1 MDLLCDSVVVVV
13 VVVVVLLL
21 LLWEYLNVSCN
32 GSQSLRN
39 IYTVNPY
46 SEDKLGLDYRL

>member
-13 VVVVVLLL
+13 VLLL
-21 LLWEYLNVSCN
+21 LLLEYPHVNVSCN

-46 SEDKLGLDYRL
+46 SEGKLGLDYRL